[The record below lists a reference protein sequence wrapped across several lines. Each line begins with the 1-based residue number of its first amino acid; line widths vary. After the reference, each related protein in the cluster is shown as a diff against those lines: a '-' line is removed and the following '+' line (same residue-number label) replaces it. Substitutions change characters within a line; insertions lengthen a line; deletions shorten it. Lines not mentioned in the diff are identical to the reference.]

1 MRAALFISLFLLSI
15 CARAAPAELVVEAE
29 LLPARVYVG
38 AEARLR
44 LRALR
49 APGIP
54 HGVLRPPEL
63 GDAADISLAGTI
75 DTYQTERAGVIYDV
89 LERTHVIVPRRAGR
103 LVVPGAEFESVL
115 RYAETFQRDPRASL
129 GPLTVRG
136 PQRVLEVLAAP
147 AGAGEPWLPARS
159 VTLEESWSRDLEALS
174 AGMPVTRTF
183 VLRAEG
189 LAAERL
195 PRLEMPS
202 HSSLVI
208 HHDQPELATEYS
220 AAGMVGRRLQRIAL
234 MPVGEGDL
242 VLPELSVRWWDVGA
256 DVSRVATLPGRTL
269 RLHPAIAPAAVPAEA
284 PAGVSPLALLRG
296 FAAAT
301 VLLSAVV
308 LWWYARTQA
317 LRDARARLR
326 EACRRNDARGA
337 RDALIEWWKAVRP
350 GAPVPLVQR
359 IGADWDAGARA
370 QLAALDAALY
380 GGSAWDGKAFRRRV
394 RPWLR
399 KRPARRSAPASPAL
413 PPLFRLQGERR
424 AQFAAKQ

>member
-1 MRAALFISLFLLSI
+1 VRAALLAALLAWAL
-15 CARAAPAELVVEAE
+15 CARAERALFIEAE
-29 LLPARVYVG
+29 LQPARVYVG
-38 AEARLR
+38 GEARLTLR
-44 LRALR
+44 LLR
-49 APGIP
+49 APGVAP
-54 HGVLRPPEL
+54 GALRPPSL
-63 GDAADISLAGTI
+63 GDAGELQLLGVR
-75 DTYQTERAGVIYDV
+75 TYETERAGVTYRV
-89 LERTHVIVPRRAGR
+89 FERTNVIVPRRAGR
-103 LVVPGAEFESVL
+103 LVVPGAEFESA
-115 RYAETFQRDPRASL
+115 RYFTEQFGRGAGRPR
-129 GPLTVRG
+129 TVRG
-136 PQRVLEVLAAP
+136 PQSVLEVLAPP

-220 AAGMVGRRLQRIAL
+220 AAGMVGRRLQRIVL